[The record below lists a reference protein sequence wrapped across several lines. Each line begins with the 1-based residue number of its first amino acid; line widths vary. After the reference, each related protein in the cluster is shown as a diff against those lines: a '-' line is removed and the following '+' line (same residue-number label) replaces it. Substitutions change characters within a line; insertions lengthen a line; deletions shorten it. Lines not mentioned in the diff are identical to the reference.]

1 MSKFT
6 NSPLVNYTKISP
18 NKTSPRNKDIDTITI
33 HCVAGNCTVETIG
46 AIFAPSSRQAS
57 SNYGVGSDGR
67 IGMYVEEKDRSW
79 CTSSGANDHRAIT
92 IEVSN
97 DSGAPEWHVSDKA
110 LVALINLCTDIC
122 KRNNI
127 KKLIWKAD
135 KSLIGQPELQNMTV
149 HRWFAAKSCPGDYLY
164 RIQGNIADEINKRLG
179 GTVTPTPTPAPGP
192 SVSGLKV
199 GDIVNFTGT
208 THFTS
213 SQAASGVSCKPGKA
227 KITAIALNT
236 KHPYHL
242 VREPG
247 GATVYGW
254 VDTKDI
260 TTASAPA
267 KKSIDEIARE
277 VITGKWGN
285 GQVRKDNLKA
295 AGYDPTAVQARVNQL
310 LGK

>member
-46 AIFAPSSRQAS
+46 AIFASTSRKAS

-110 LVALINLCTDIC
+110 LAALINLCTDIC

-127 KKLIWKAD
+127 KKLIWKAN
-135 KSLIGQPELQNMTV
+135 KSLIGQPALQNMTV

-164 RIQGNIADEINKRLG
+164 RIQGNIAEEVNKRLG
-179 GTVTPTPTPAPGP
+179 GAVTPTPTPAPGP
-192 SVSGLKV
+192 SVSGLK
-199 GDIVNFTGT
+199 
-208 THFTS
+208 
-213 SQAASGVSCKPGKA
+213 
-227 KITAIALNT
+227 
-236 KHPYHL
+236 
-242 VREPG
+242 
-247 GATVYGW
+247 
-254 VDTKDI
+254 DI
-260 TTASAPA
+260 TTASKPA

-295 AGYDPTAVQARVNQL
+295 AGYDPAAVQARVNQL